1 MPTVDDFQVGD
12 VVWVDTEASRDI
24 EDIEDFLP
32 VEYLDYIETAS
43 LTVVGVSRVYVDVR
57 RTDFAQGRAFEGAG
71 IRYTNPEGDS
81 FTSWSIG
88 PKLLRHDNPT
98 RKRKKLKR
106 DYKRTYIKQ

>member
-1 MPTVDDFQVGD
+1 MPTVDDFQIGD
-12 VVWVDTEASRDI
+12 VVWVDTEASR
-24 EDIEDFLP
+24 DIEDFLP

-43 LTVVGVSRVYVDVR
+43 LTVVGVSRIYVAVR
-57 RTDFAQGRAFEGAG
+57 RTDFAQAHAFQGAG
-71 IRYTNPEGDS
+71 DIHFNPVFGDY

-88 PKLLRHDNPT
+88 PKLLIHDNPT